1 MKKFSALFTALIL
14 VFSLVAAPASAEGTA
29 KCALKE
35 PTIPGWVEE
44 DWDFWDRDGFL
55 WAAPGVEPFAWNWER
70 AGGLGWPTTS
80 GEYCM
85 CSISGSMTG
94 EDLHPDNWLI
104 TPFVPG
110 GGSVSLNYTGQ
121 MDYTY
126 CTEHF
131 GVYVTTYTGH
141 DWDEQDLDVWSDE
154 LGYFTSIAE
163 YQTATVDLSAYEG
176 QQIRIAIRHYNGE
189 NQYKLVIDDIQVT
202 TAEGEE
208 ILYDFET
215 RPGPEP
221 AVPVPEGGV
230 GFFFETLPQDEG
242 WTWEDHDGDEMS
254 WMWFH
259 NIPNLN
265 YPEGLGMMNSRS
277 FDNNLGALEPDNWLI
292 SPEVPGGGSMSFM
305 MVAQDPDFPGDP
317 VGVYASCDGG
327 ETWSDELG
335 YYIASADMQTI
346 EVDLSAYAG
355 KDIKLAFR
363 HYDVTDCFSVN
374 IDAVIVSP
382 AEGPASLPGDYDC
395 NGIVDVTDA
404 VLTLRAAVNLITP
417 SDQSLLN
424 ADMDGDGILT
434 VSDAVLVMRAA
445 LNV

>member
-1 MKKFSALFTALIL
+1 MKKFSALFTALVLI
-14 VFSLVAAPASAEGTA
+14 FSLVTVPAALRAEETP
-29 KCALKE
+29 KD
-35 PTIPGWVEE
+35 PTIPGWVED

-141 DWDEQDLDVWSDE
+141 DWDEQDMDVWSDE
-154 LGYFTSIAE
+154 LGYFTSIAA

-176 QQIRIAIRHYNGE
+176 EQIRIAIRHYNGE

-202 TAEGEE
+202 TPEGEE

-215 RPGPEP
+215 CPGPAP
-221 AVPVPEGGV
+221 SPVPEGGA
-230 GFFFETLPQDEG
+230 GFFFEHMPQDEG
-242 WTWEDHDGDEMS
+242 WVWEDHDGDGMS

-259 NIPNLN
+259 NLPNLN

-292 SPEVPGGGSMSFM
+292 SPEVPGGGRMTFM
-305 MVAQDPDFPGDP
+305 MVAQDPNYPGDP
-317 VGVYASCDGG
+317 VGVYVSDDGG
-327 ETWSDELG
+327 ESWSSELG
-335 YYIASADMQTI
+335 YFISEPDIQTREI
-346 EVDLSAYAG
+346 DLSAYAG

-363 HYDVTDCFSVN
+363 HYNVTDCFSVN
-374 IDAVIVSP
+374 IDAVIVYP
-382 AEGPASLPGDYDC
+382 PEINVTLPGDYDC
-395 NGIVDVTDA
+395 SGTVDVTDA
-404 VLTLRAAVNLITP
+404 IMTLRAAMNLLEP
-417 SDQSLLN
+417 SPQSLLY
-424 ADMDGDGILT
+424 ADMDVDGVLT
-434 VSDAVLVMRAA
+434 VSDAITILRTA
-445 LNV
+445 LNNA